1 MQTSPTGEPLL
12 TPQEALRL
20 DYDQTTDLLRL
31 LTDVRFRLLAFVPT
45 ISGAGVA
52 LLSRGG
58 SSAER
63 IAVGALGLCATLGI
77 VLYELRNTQVYDY
90 ALHRAKELEARLGVA
105 SVFRPGS
112 VGGLF
117 SERPGR
123 TVKVFGLAVAGHDR
137 GLALVYGAAVGGWTY
152 IATWGTLHALGVGQ
166 PQRVGGAIGAVAGLA
181 VLVDLLRVDARP
193 NKAGSPDAAPAVRA
207 G

>member
-1 MQTSPTGEPLL
+1 M
-12 TPQEALRL
+12 TPEEGLRL
-20 DYDQTTDLLRL
+20 DYEQTTDLLRL

-63 IAVGALGLCATLGI
+63 IAVGALGLVATLGI
-77 VLYELRNTQVYDY
+77 VVYEIRNTQIYDY
-90 ALHRAKELEARLGVA
+90 AVHRAKALEERLGIS

-117 SERPGR
+117 GERPGR
-123 TVKVFGLAVAGHDR
+123 TVRLFGLAVAGHDR
-137 GLALVYGAAVGGWTY
+137 GLALVYGAAVGGWSY
-152 IATWGTLHALGVGQ
+152 IAAWGALHALGVGE
-166 PQRVGGAIGAVAGLA
+166 PQRVGGAIGAAAGLA
-181 VLVDLLRVDARP
+181 ALVELLRVDTRA
-193 NKAGSPDAAPAVRA
+193 NKAGAPDAAAAVARP